1 MPSGSCLCGAVKIE
15 YTQEPIAKALC
26 HCTDCRKITGSTY
39 STNAVVPQ
47 DGFKVTSGKPKVFSK
62 TADSGN
68 KIHSYFC
75 GDCGTTLYRDGDSFN
90 GAKIVKAGVLDDYA
104 ALNNAKP
111 AVELYAPERVDW
123 VVPVPGADQK
133 QGMS

>member
-1 MPSGSCLCGAVKIE
+1 MIRLSVTVPTGENQQFKPCPTLRLIISS
-15 YTQEPIAKALC
+15 
-26 HCTDCRKITGSTY
+26 RKITGSTY